1 MAHHRVAAGVG
12 LVAALALPRGPAAAQ
27 DSSGTTSPTNPHA
40 PVVGDTSAK
49 PASAPSSTSLPSCD
63 GKVITSIDVRPQ
75 APYSHNY
82 PGVLGAAERLA
93 TGFHSVTR
101 THVIRSFLALHE
113 GDMCTELR
121 RRESERIL
129 RTQPYLAAARVTA
142 YDDGKGGVRLDVFT
156 VDEISLI
163 GGLAARTASPFVTF
177 ARAGDSNIGGQGLL
191 GTGEWRDGF
200 FYRDHYAA
208 QVTDYELFGHPWVF
222 NILGSRDELGG
233 GWSATMIHPFYSDLQ
248 RFAWIGTLGEV
259 RTFVR
264 FLRPDSVHALALDF
278 SRHYSDIGGIV
289 RVGPFGRDLLL
300 GATISQEREES
311 GSTPVIVTDS
321 GVRVDRDSALIDR
334 YTQHHVGRLN
344 AIVGIRDLRFLRV
357 RGFDALEGDQ
367 DLATGIQF
375 GALFGR
381 SVSALGSTDNDIF
394 VGSGMYAGLATSR
407 TFFALEV
414 RSEGR
419 ESLDTE
425 RWDGLL
431 TSARLAAYWKPAAAH
446 TIIASTEFGL
456 GLRQRL
462 PFQLALGDVDGGVR
476 GFLGSHVAG
485 GERVVQRLEERWA
498 IGEYRGLAAVGVA
511 AFTDVGR
518 MWAQGVPF
526 GQNSPTAVGVG
537 FSLLAAV
544 PPQSKRLLRVDF
556 AIPATPDKFARF
568 EIRFSTSDNARTFYV
583 EPRDLAR
590 GRERTVP
597 TSIFSYPQL

>member
-1 MAHHRVAAGVG
+1 MAHYRMATGAG
-12 LVAALALPRGPAAAQ
+12 LVAALVLPGGPVAAQ
-27 DSSGTTSPTNPHA
+27 DSSGATPSANVHP
-40 PVVGDTSAK
+40 PVVGDTTAK
-49 PASAPSSTSLPSCD
+49 SVSSTSTTALPSCD
-63 GKVITSIDVRPQ
+63 GKVVSAIDIRPQ
-75 APYSHNY
+75 PPYSHHY
-82 PGVLGAAERLA
+82 PGVLGELERLA
-93 TGFHSVTR
+93 TGFHAVTR
-101 THVIRSFLALHE
+101 THVIRPFLALKV
-113 GDMCTELR
+113 GDVCTELR
-121 RRESERIL
+121 RTESERIL
-129 RTQPYLAAARVTA
+129 RTQPYLAASRVTA
-142 YDDGKGGVRLDVFT
+142 YDDGKGGIRLDVLT

-177 ARAGDSNIGGQGLL
+177 ARVGDSNLGGQGLL
-191 GTGEWRDGF
+191 TSAEWRDGF
-200 FYRDHYAA
+200 FYRDHFAA
-208 QVTDYELFGHPWVF
+208 QITDYSVLGHPWIF

-233 GWSATMIHPFYSDLQ
+233 GWSATMIHPFFSDLQ
-248 RFAWIGTLGEV
+248 RFAWIGAIGEV

-264 FLRPDSVHALALDF
+264 FLRPDSAHALALDF
-278 SRHYSDIGGIV
+278 SRHYSDVGGLV
-289 RVGPFGRDLLL
+289 RVGPFGRDLLF
-300 GATISQEREES
+300 GATLSEEREES

-334 YTQHHVGRLN
+334 YTQHHVARVN
-344 AIVGIRDLRFLRV
+344 AIAGIRDIRFLRV
-357 RGFDALEGDQ
+357 RGFDALEGEQ
-367 DLATGIQF
+367 DLPTGIQF
-375 GALFGR
+375 GVLFGR
-381 SVSALGSTDNDIF
+381 SVSGLGSTENDIF
-394 VGSGMYAGLATSR
+394 VGSGMYVGLASPR
-407 TFFALEV
+407 TFLGLEV

-419 ESLDTE
+419 EDLGTD

-431 TSARLAAYWKPAAAH
+431 TSARLAAYWKPASAH
-446 TIIASTEFGL
+446 TLIASTEFGL

-498 IGEYRGLAAVGVA
+498 MGEFRGLAAVGVA

-526 GQNSPTAVGVG
+526 GQNSSTAVGVG

-568 EIRFSTSDNARTFYV
+568 EIRFSTSSNARTFYV

-597 TSIFSYPQL
+597 TSIFTYPQL